1 MDIEDTTPDHKKR
14 IYIKKKTLFLLLL
27 TVFYFILFC
36 SHTVLSLLES
46 EPFHSF
52 DVFYSLVILWQ
63 GITLTL
69 HRNINVKSYNVFF
82 YKVLIGIHAIE
93 LILLFIMLIFLPI
106 FFSFIRFL
114 YLIIGMIQSIAM
126 FLLLS
131 KNSRNDFF
139 ERVYYFNEHLAK
151 KILFTLGKEIKI
163 FKGLGYDHGNKD
175 ENMNSNNNNN
185 NNHNKLENLNDNG
198 NGNGNKFHLTITQS
212 TFNPLNIQVQEI
224 TDDPQQQQLQSIP
237 SRITVKSYDYSQ
249 ERNSYIISNIEKMKE
264 NEKKEDEVKMKT
276 YLNSEE
282 SYEADYSSMSTTKI
296 NPTFKNDLSSI
307 NPNQSAVSDDIPK
320 NLMTCHNK
328 NNEIELISVIPSEDS
343 EYTKDIT
350 SSNHSSSIASSL
362 TPSNHLLSPI
372 TQTTQPS
379 HASSL
384 ITPSI
389 HLSQSTSYMT
399 SSIPSTQI
407 TNLTSQ
413 PYSVIRSSN
422 PPPPHSQPFSSS
434 NPTTMPPSSQ
444 MKHLLPLASSS
455 SSSSTEPFVRP
466 SSISPTPNNL
476 NQPVI
481 VNANTNE
488 PKKKLALN
496 LQPSFC
502 RQQTPYKRI
511 KRVNH
516 FYKLFLFLIQ
526 FFYIIILVMLFC
538 RTSLYYYDR
547 HRYLT
552 VFPGQMTNI
561 NNNSHRDGGGGK
573 KAFSLH
579 IQCSGQGPVTVLFE
593 SGLFISSS
601 LLWSETFNRS
611 SNITKSCSFPRTQDQ
626 EEKELTELLKQSNL
640 DGPFILVSHSYGSL
654 ISTSFAIHNKDKI
667 LGMILIEP
675 FFATPDFIDSNFLL
689 NNFVRINSDIYWSG
703 FSSAINFD
711 ILSISSMEEG
721 IGLPMDIL
729 LSNPKEKVL
738 LRNIN
743 LYKTVY
749 SELTSYK
756 NNILNLNQSSSIENL
771 KENIKDIPVRVIV
784 GDRVLAA
791 NECNKMFYDTCDIK
805 SKCNSN
811 YKQLIESFCDWENCE
826 LRIADNCEHYVP
838 LERLD
843 MVITSIYNFLK

>member
-320 NLMTCHNK
+320 NLMTCHSQTMTHPEYHISYSGNKESINDSISNNILPLTTTTDIAITLSSIDK

-579 IQCSGQGPVTVLFE
+579 IQCSGQGPVTV
-593 SGLFISSS
+593 SKK
-601 LLWSETFNRS
+601 
-611 SNITKSCSFPRTQDQ
+611 TK
-626 EEKELTELLKQSNL
+626 KK
-640 DGPFILVSHSYGSL
+640 
-654 ISTSFAIHNKDKI
+654 
-667 LGMILIEP
+667 
-675 FFATPDFIDSNFLL
+675 NF
-689 NNFVRINSDIYWSG
+689 
-703 FSSAINFD
+703 
-711 ILSISSMEEG
+711 
-721 IGLPMDIL
+721 
-729 LSNPKEKVL
+729 
-738 LRNIN
+738 
-743 LYKTVY
+743 
-749 SELTSYK
+749 
-756 NNILNLNQSSSIENL
+756 
-771 KENIKDIPVRVIV
+771 
-784 GDRVLAA
+784 
-791 NECNKMFYDTCDIK
+791 
-805 SKCNSN
+805 
-811 YKQLIESFCDWENCE
+811 
-826 LRIADNCEHYVP
+826 
-838 LERLD
+838 
-843 MVITSIYNFLK
+843 